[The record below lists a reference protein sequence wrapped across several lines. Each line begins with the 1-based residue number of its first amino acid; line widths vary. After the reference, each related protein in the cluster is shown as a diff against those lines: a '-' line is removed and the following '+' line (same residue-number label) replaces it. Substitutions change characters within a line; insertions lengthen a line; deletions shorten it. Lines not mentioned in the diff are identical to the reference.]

1 MAWLWDLGEF
11 NSYLFLTGWEFT
23 PFWTFQG
30 GMKISYCNFIM
41 WYMFKAQVK
50 VLVNVLNSDLV
61 TFWGITKK
69 GYLITLLSLKKD
81 KNLCHGCDLLLF
93 T

>member
-1 MAWLWDLGEF
+1 
-11 NSYLFLTGWEFT
+11 
-23 PFWTFQG
+23 
-30 GMKISYCNFIM
+30 
-41 WYMFKAQVK
+41 MFKAQVN
-50 VLVNVLNSDLV
+50 VLVNVLNSDLF